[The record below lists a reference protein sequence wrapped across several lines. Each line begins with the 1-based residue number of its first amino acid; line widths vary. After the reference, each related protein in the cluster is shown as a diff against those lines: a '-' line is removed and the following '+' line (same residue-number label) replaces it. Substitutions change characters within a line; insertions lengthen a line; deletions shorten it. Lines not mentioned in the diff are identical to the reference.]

1 MQPQLNKITL
11 IYSLRDLDVPL
22 LSYNNESLYKCV
34 ATFDIE
40 LDEETIVFAS
50 LSNWSSTNYSI
61 EYDRSN
67 NKE

>member
-1 MQPQLNKITL
+1 VQPQLNKITL